1 MPQTQSAYTSFA
13 SLLNTSGHVI
23 SPAELQGLLL
33 GRCCAGGGF
42 TAEGWLKEA
51 QDLFDGEVPSSLHA
65 ALLGLQEMVKTELI
79 ADSSV
84 SLTLLLPSDDE
95 SLQSRT
101 EALGQWAQGFLSG
114 FGNNIGSTEISKDVR
129 EILEDLISIAQIEV
143 DEEEHEEGEVAYMEV
158 NEYLRVAPLFLFTEC
173 ANYTPPSTDDA
184 KDATP
189 AVH

>member
-13 SLLNTSGHVI
+13 TLLNANGHSV

-33 GRCCAGGGF
+33 GRCCASGNF
-42 TAEGWLKEA
+42 TAEGWLEEA
-51 QDLFDGEVPSSLHA
+51 QDLFDEAVPSSLHA
-65 ALLGLQEMVKTELI
+65 ALLGLQEMVKAELV
-79 ADSSV
+79 AQSSV

-95 SLQSRT
+95 TLQSRT
-101 EALGQWAQGFLSG
+101 LALGQWAQGFLSG
-114 FGNNIGSTEISKDVR
+114 FGGNIGQTEISNDVR

-158 NEYLRVAPLFLFTEC
+158 SEYLRVAPLFIFTEC
-173 ANYTPPSTDDA
+173 ANYTPPSTDD